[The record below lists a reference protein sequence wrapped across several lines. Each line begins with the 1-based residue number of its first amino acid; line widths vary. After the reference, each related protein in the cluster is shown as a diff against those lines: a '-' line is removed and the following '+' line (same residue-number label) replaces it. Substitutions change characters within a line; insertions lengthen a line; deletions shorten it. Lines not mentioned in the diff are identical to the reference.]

1 MSLLATLFLLIGT
14 HSSQPEPSKLPQC
27 SEPVG
32 WDKIAER
39 DPRFVVFGELHG
51 TQQAPAFVGRLA
63 CNLAS
68 KGQRILVAVE
78 LSAADDQKLQDAW
91 KQPVALFEKSLSK
104 MGWRG
109 RSDGVASEA
118 MFAMLVR
125 LHNLKAQ
132 GFPVDVVAFNGPK
145 DGEKSQRFADLPG
158 QGPHEAEQADNIAQ
172 ASNASDYD
180 RVLVLVGNFHARMGA
195 VTWRGVQFDPMAKR
209 LALYGTTLSLNMRYA
224 EGTSWNCVLKP
235 STTQNDKP
243 VTDDALDCGNHVTRG
258 SPDLGPHPFIELS
271 AASGASQV
279 ADYDGFFWVGRISG
293 SPPAVVD

>member
-1 MSLLATLFLLIGT
+1 MSLLASLFLLFGT
-14 HSSQPEPSKLPQC
+14 HDDQPEPARLQQC
-27 SEPVG
+27 GEPAG

-39 DPRFVVFGELHG
+39 DPHFVVFGELHG
-51 TQQAPAFVGRLA
+51 TQQAPAFVGGLA
-63 CNLAS
+63 CDLSS

-91 KQPVALFEKSLSK
+91 KLPATLFERSLSQI
-104 MGWRG
+104 GWRG

-145 DGEKSQRFADLPG
+145 DSEMSRRFSDLPG

-180 RVLVLVGNFHARMGA
+180 RVLVLVGNFHARMGS

-235 STTQNDKP
+235 STTR
-243 VTDDALDCGNHVTRG
+243 DDGPITGEALDCGNHATRG
-258 SPDLGPHPFIELS
+258 SADLGPYPFIELTT
-271 AASGASQV
+271 ASDASQV
-279 ADYDGFFWVGRISG
+279 PDYDGFFWVGQISG
-293 SPPAVVD
+293 SPPAVAD